1 MGFHPHWQRA
11 PNLQNAQACFPAT
24 HCTKVRLPP
33 MAKVFGYAKSATT
46 ASKSSLALR
55 FPRAA
60 TPKTYANGSAQA
72 IPPNRLPVGSPEPA
86 SAVEHG
92 NGDTW
97 KLVGIACTFKTLDG
111 CNDDGFTLIK
121 NPIFLKE
128 NNHRCILG
136 DLSRY
141 IHFKRLRLVAL
152 FLRISNSSF
161 KRYRP
166 RRKVSLR
173 KEVSII
179 LVNESASW
187 APECTHRRDLPQQ
200 VNL

>member
-1 MGFHPHWQRA
+1 
-11 PNLQNAQACFPAT
+11 
-24 HCTKVRLPP
+24 

-60 TPKTYANGSAQA
+60 TPKTYANGSTQA

-111 CNDDGFTLIK
+111 CNDDGFTL
-121 NPIFLKE
+121 
-128 NNHRCILG
+128 
-136 DLSRY
+136 Y
-141 IHFKRLRLVAL
+141 IYTGTSHYK
-152 FLRISNSSF
+152 
-161 KRYRP
+161 P
-166 RRKVSLR
+166 RNY
-173 KEVSII
+173 SII
-179 LVNESASW
+179 LF
-187 APECTHRRDLPQQ
+187 PPQKIG
-200 VNL
+200 

>member
-1 MGFHPHWQRA
+1 MGFNPHWQRA

-60 TPKTYANGSAQA
+60 TPKTYANGSTQA

-121 NPIFLKE
+121 NPNFLKE

-136 DLSRY
+136 DL
-141 IHFKRLRLVAL
+141 
-152 FLRISNSSF
+152 N
-161 KRYRP
+161 RYR
-166 RRKVSLR
+166 
-173 KEVSII
+173 
-179 LVNESASW
+179 NYSATSSDCDW
-187 APECTHRRDLPQQ
+187 LLCS
-200 VNL
+200 